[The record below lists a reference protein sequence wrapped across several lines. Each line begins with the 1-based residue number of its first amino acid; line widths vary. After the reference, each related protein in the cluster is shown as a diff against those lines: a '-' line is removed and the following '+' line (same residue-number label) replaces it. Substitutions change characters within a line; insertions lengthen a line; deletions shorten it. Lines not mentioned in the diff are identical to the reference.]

1 MNRKFMVN
9 VIAAGV
15 LSSLML
21 FWSWPVLAISN
32 GELDEDGHPNVGAF
46 VAEFDFDGEGGE
58 DPVRILGCSGVLI
71 EETVFLTAGH
81 CGIMPPELLPFL
93 KKFLVSFDSQIDL
106 VDGSFIEVEEVHV
119 DPEFGHD
126 MGDLHDIA
134 VFILPEG
141 STDGITPADLPTA
154 GLLEDMAAQGGL
166 SSHDFVNVGYGSV
179 PEWNKVPP
187 QFEPSDG
194 FRRMSTSPFM
204 ALTNSWLKLL
214 MNNDATNQGGVC
226 IGDSGG
232 PHFLAEGSDIV
243 VAITTGG
250 DPVCRALNYN
260 YRLDTLS
267 ARSFIEG
274 FVDLPYSN

>member
-9 VIAAGV
+9 VIAVGV
-15 LSSLML
+15 LISLML

-46 VAEFDFDGEGGE
+46 VAEFDFGGG
-58 DPVRILGCSGVLI
+58 PVRILGCSGVLI

-93 KKFLVSFDSQIDL
+93 EKFLVSFDSQIDL
-106 VDGSFIEVEEVHV
+106 VEGSFIEVEEVQV

-141 STDGITPADLPTA
+141 STDGITPAELPTP
-154 GLLEDMAAQGGL
+154 GLLKDMAAQGGL
-166 SSHDFVNVGYGSV
+166 RGHDFVNVGYGLV
-179 PEWNKVPP
+179 PEWKEGAP

-194 FRRMSTSPFM
+194 YRRMSTSPFM
-204 ALTNSWLKLL
+204 ALTKSWLKLL

-226 IGDSGG
+226 HGDSGG
-232 PHFLAEGSDIV
+232 PHFLAEDSDIV

-267 ARSFIEG
+267 ARSFLSD
-274 FVDLPYSN
+274 FVDLP